1 MTSSIGRSKKNIK
14 NRIFNTNDSFF
25 IHLFRSPIILLGFLL
40 SKIYSFFKLDNFYIF
55 RRIFFFFYYYSKR
68 FMDRK
73 SCKYIIRNIK
83 KKDVFLDVGSAY
95 GFYPRFLERLNLN
108 INVIA
113 IEPDYICLK
122 YINDL
127 KLFKN
132 KKNKVI
138 NLGVFSKKCKK
149 KLYISNQNRGENSLY
164 KNSIHDY
171 QLNIN
176 LETIDNI
183 IKNKKI
189 NFIKIDTQGSE
200 IEILKGMRKTLK
212 KKINLILEYSPSDLK
227 IKNKSF
233 DLIKFLKKNNFKI
246 QRLDY
251 GKFVNKKEDLIDINN
266 KNLRQTDLFCFK

>member
-1 MTSSIGRSKKNIK
+1 
-14 NRIFNTNDSFF
+14 
-25 IHLFRSPIILLGFLL
+25 
-40 SKIYSFFKLDNFYIF
+40 
-55 RRIFFFFYYYSKR
+55 
-68 FMDRK
+68 MDRK
-73 SCKYIIRNIK
+73 SCKYIIKNIK

-108 INVIA
+108 INIIA

-138 NLGVFSKKCKK
+138 NL
-149 KLYISNQNRGENSLY
+149 
-164 KNSIHDY
+164 
-171 QLNIN
+171 
-176 LETIDNI
+176 ETIDNI
-183 IKNKKI
+183 VKNKKI

-200 IEILKGMRKTLK
+200 IEILKGMKKTLK
-212 KKINLILEYSPSDLK
+212 KKINLILEYSPSVLK